1 MWLVYHHNS
10 FCFQISIEMLCVFL
24 EPFILYVL
32 FFFNLFHSLSIRWG
46 LSSIFCF
53 NFSSYCGTYLAFA
66 TFYFWNIFLFL
77 SSVWS
82 YQNLNVMQQVWAGLF
97 SSCLFAL
104 FVFLFSK
111 SFYLLYIYCF
121 SRFSNCFCNNCCCS
135 IYQVLYLYSTSF
147 MFF

>member
-10 FCFQISIEMLCVFL
+10 FCSQISIEMLCVFL
-24 EPFILYVL
+24 EHFILHV
-32 FFFNLFHSLSIRWG
+32 FFFFRSLSIRWG
-46 LSSIFCF
+46 LSIIFCF
-53 NFSSYCGTYLAFA
+53 HFSSYCGTTLAFA

-121 SRFSNCFCNNCCCS
+121 SRFSNCFCNNCCCG
-135 IYQVLYLYSTSF
+135 IYQVLYFSSTSF